1 MQPNTHTR
9 PRAVSGVGLRDRK
22 VINGDVSTSD
32 FFRHGVTRANTL
44 VPLGEPT
51 RHSSHDTVCM
61 VSSQPMANASNAAS
75 PGGACLGLLG

>member
-9 PRAVSGVGLRDRK
+9 PRAVSGVGRRDGK
-22 VINGDVSTSD
+22 AINGDVSMCD

-61 VSSQPMANASNAAS
+61 CQVSQWQMPAMQPRL
-75 PGGACLGLLG
+75 GAPVSVC